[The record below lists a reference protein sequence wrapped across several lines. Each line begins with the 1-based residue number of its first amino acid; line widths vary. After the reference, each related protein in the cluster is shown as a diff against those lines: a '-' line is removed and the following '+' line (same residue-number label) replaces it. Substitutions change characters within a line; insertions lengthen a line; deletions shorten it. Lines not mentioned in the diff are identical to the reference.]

1 MPTLFIRA
9 LSVPQPVDHE
19 LEFSCEWL
27 IVDQDG
33 RQHTHGSGD
42 FVCVTDEETDWTP
55 IWRRL
60 HDSPTPTDG
69 SASADAWA
77 RNPANVVVLVPGEHI
92 LSVTCEVPGRNTG
105 QSRRALPYVVEQFVA
120 GDIERTHLASGPVRR
135 GQPVQCRLIEE
146 DLLKDWLA
154 CLAALGIRPGFLV
167 SEAELL
173 PVEPRS
179 ASVLIKNG
187 HAMLRTAEQAATIDR
202 GNLLAALTSLDLDRV
217 TLINGA
223 LTDIEASQLE
233 IAIERVPVHGGEAG
247 LLGFLADRWRR
258 QRPGLNLLQGEYA
271 PHSPPGVD
279 AARWRNVALLTAAW
293 LILGFAAMTT
303 TGISSSIQA
312 DALESESLALYRN
325 LFPQDKTATV
335 QNIRRR
341 LQARLGERPEVTGK
355 SMIEFTG
362 DLAAVLDNSMTLVG
376 IDYHEARGEFATEL
390 LVKRYD
396 DVDRVRE
403 ALQARGVDAE
413 ITSAEQV
420 EQGVQARL
428 RMKGG

>member
-9 LSVPQPVDHE
+9 LSVPQPAADE

-33 RQHTHGSGD
+33 RQHTHGAGD
-42 FVCVTDEETDWTP
+42 FVCGSGEPTDWTP

-60 HDSPTPTDG
+60 YGSSAPTDG
-69 SASADAWA
+69 SAAADAWA
-77 RNPANVVVLVPGEHI
+77 RNPANVVVLVPGEHV
-92 LSVTCEVPGRNTG
+92 LSVTCEVPGRSIG
-105 QSRRALPYVVEQFVA
+105 QIRRALPYVVEEFVA

-146 DLLKDWLA
+146 DLLNDWLG
-154 CLAALGIRPGFLV
+154 CLTALGIRPGFLV

-173 PVEPRS
+173 PVEPRA
-179 ASVLIKNG
+179 ASVLIENG
-187 HAMLRTAEQAATIDR
+187 HVMLRTAEQAATIDR
-202 GNLLAALTSLDLDRV
+202 GNLLPALSALDLDRV
-217 TLINGA
+217 TLIKGA

-233 IAIERVPVHGGEAG
+233 IEIERVSAPGGGAG

-258 QRPGLNLLQGEYA
+258 QRPVLNLLQGEYA
-271 PHSPPGVD
+271 PDSPGSAD
-279 AARWRNVALLTAAW
+279 AGRWRNVALFAAAW
-293 LILGFAAMTT
+293 LVLGFAAMVA

-325 LFPQDKTATV
+325 IFPQDRTATV
-335 QNIRRR
+335 QNVRRR
-341 LQARLGERPEVTGK
+341 LQARLGERPEVAGK
-355 SMIEFTG
+355 SMIGFTG
-362 DLAAVLDNSMTLVG
+362 DLAAVLDNSMALVG
-376 IDYHEARGEFATEL
+376 IDYHQARGEFATEL
-390 LVKRYD
+390 LVRRYD